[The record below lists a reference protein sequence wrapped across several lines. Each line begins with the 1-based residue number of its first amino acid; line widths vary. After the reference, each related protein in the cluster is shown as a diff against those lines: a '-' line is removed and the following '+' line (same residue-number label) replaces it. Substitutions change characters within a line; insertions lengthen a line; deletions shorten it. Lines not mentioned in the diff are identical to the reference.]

1 MVIVTVYERRRVSR
15 RPTRAWMHAGS
26 CRCMHPAVRYEW
38 VSVVCDSCDLS
49 AVQRTIPG
57 LQRQFANS

>member
-1 MVIVTVYERRRVSR
+1 MVIVTVSERRRVSR
-15 RPTRAWMHAGS
+15 TRAWTHAGS
-26 CRCMHPAVRYEW
+26 CRCMHPAVRHAW
-38 VSVVCDSCDLS
+38 ASVVCDSCDLS